1 MDNIEILIPTYN
13 EAGNIENTVTDLNQ
27 KGFYNITILDAQS
40 EDDTVKI
47 AKQLKC
53 KVIIDEKKK
62 MGFGHSLINGFN
74 LSESEYC
81 CIFDG
86 DGSFDSSAIFKMYDE
101 IKKNKNDFVF
111 CSRYLGGNKSDDDTI
126 VTKFGN
132 FFFTNLIRIL
142 FNFKTTDVLFLY
154 TLSKTENFKSLKLD
168 SLDFRI
174 CTEILIKAHNN
185 FKCKEI
191 FSGEKKREHGVSKVN
206 KILDG
211 LKFLQN
217 IFKYF
222 LRLSKF

>member
-1 MDNIEILIPTYN
+1 MNNIEILIPTYN
-13 EAGNIENTVTDLNQ
+13 EEGNIENTVSDLKKN
-27 KGFYNITILDAQS
+27 GFNNITVLDAQS

-47 AKQLKC
+47 AKKLNC
-53 KVIIDEKKK
+53 KVIVDEKKK
-62 MGFGHSLINGFN
+62 MGFGHSLINGFKA
-74 LSESEYC
+74 STSEYC

-86 DGSFDSSAIFKMYDE
+86 DGSFDSEAIFRMYKE
-101 IKKNKNDFVF
+101 IKDKNDFVF

-132 FFFTNLIRIL
+132 TFFTYLIRIL

-154 TLSKTENFKSLKLD
+154 TLSRTDNYKFLKLD

-174 CTEILIKAHNN
+174 CTEILIKAHKN
-185 FKCKEI
+185 FRCVEV
-191 FSGEKKREHGVSKVN
+191 FSKEKKRQHGESKVN

-222 LRLSKF
+222 FRLKHF